1 MVQVE
6 LLSGDECDLELNGR
20 DGVMAGNNAE
30 FTTGAT
36 SKVRFE
42 NKGRGV
48 AIDLGNDS
56 KVNFGKN
63 STNTFHSVG
72 KGPKSGGDLPE
83 AMTVI
88 TTLV

>member
-1 MVQVE
+1 MLSLQRVQ
-6 LLSGDECDLELNGR
+6 LLKFDL
-20 DGVMAGNNAE
+20 
-30 FTTGAT
+30 
-36 SKVRFE
+36 K

-72 KGPKSGGDLPE
+72 KGPKSGGGLQE

-88 TTLV
+88 TILV